1 MLNASQLI
9 GPRSFGKLSEVSDL
23 IVRYAR
29 IYFRVP
35 TLYYLNGGRLY
46 LRFFK
51 RVLFSAPPC
60 LHLHSL
66 FSSIERGY
74 QFKTTLK
81 PIGLSSYLI
90 SSP

>member
-1 MLNASQLI
+1 MLNSSQLI

-23 IVRYAR
+23 IVYYAR

-51 RVLFSAPPC
+51 EYSSVLLPAFIC
-60 LHLHSL
+60 TVYFHLLNGAISL
-66 FSSIERGY
+66 R
-74 QFKTTLK
+74 
-81 PIGLSSYLI
+81 
-90 SSP
+90 